1 VGSAASWGQAPA
13 IESLRAVTPVPT
25 DTGGQAMPGDDPLGQ
40 ILSELDKAIREGRL
54 KPVVLGPYEINIPG
68 QAGPAGPGQPQTP
81 GGNILGQILG
91 DVLGGGAG
99 GQVQVP
105 RQGVGAAVFGDR
117 LEAPAAECNSAR

>member
-1 VGSAASWGQAPA
+1 
-13 IESLRAVTPVPT
+13 
-25 DTGGQAMPGDDPLGQ
+25 MPGDDPLGQ

-81 GGNILGQILG
+81 GGDILGQILR

-117 LEAPAAECNSAR
+117 LEAGRNVDQSQLDSFQQMFDRFLGAPRR